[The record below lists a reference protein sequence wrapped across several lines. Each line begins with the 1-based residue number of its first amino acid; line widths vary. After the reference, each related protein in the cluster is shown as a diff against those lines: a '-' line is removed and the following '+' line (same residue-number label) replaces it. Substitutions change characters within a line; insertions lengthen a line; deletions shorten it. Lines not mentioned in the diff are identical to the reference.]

1 MQRTLIATL
10 ISTAFLSLGHVAF
23 AQGTLLDGSL
33 SSTSDVE
40 IKIDNPIEYSDRYGG
55 IGASDDQT
63 TDVSLANGSTLM
75 IVTPETIPNDAA
87 RIYGIASQPGGT
99 INIESGKT
107 IINLDGA
114 DRDTRAIRGNGGDIF
129 LNGGADINLTTE
141 SDYLSGIE
149 GWDDSIISLNGKNS
163 KQSEDISIS
172 LSANNSEIRGINS
185 NKGAE
190 INLTGKN
197 FYLSCISDK
206 GVVNGVDVESKGKS
220 ISLDFDTIKISTQ
233 IKEGDDGDE
242 NEGVRV
248 AGGGNIKLEGNVT
261 IDVLGENSPNFGVNT
276 QGDKINSA
284 NSQIDFLGNQTSIK
298 VIGSGETTGVRPSG
312 PKSLINISS
321 SSVNISTESNN
332 TSSSTGIRV
341 QYGGQ
346 ANLTNPEADIT
357 ISSKAPKGV
366 ATALLNTTYG
376 LVDAYQYGTINIEA
390 SSLSLTA
397 EGATANGITSEVTEG
412 KPIHIADQKDGI
424 FIDAVTNMNVTSTAE
439 NGTATAILLSNT
451 KYDPSGLD
459 PAAKVDISNLTAKV
473 TAKNGGNAFGVYAAD
488 NGLLTIKDSDIT
500 VTSEG
505 GRSIAILNNNS
516 SIVVTGTSTV
526 KAETALE
533 GNGTLDIKKSAVLVL
548 DGKTEQG
555 NWTGTL
561 HVAGKAAIGVSK
573 EDASDLASAPEGTLL
588 LAAGST
594 VAGAVNV
601 GTTTAATGNSVA
613 IAKDGTVYIKA
624 MQDYDG
630 SSPLVNSDHVNAE
643 PGSSVVLLNAAK
655 VADGTT
661 VFNVTDPE
669 SIQDY
674 IFSTDNLLKKVVN
687 NQVVGQTA
695 SEVFGG
701 DVLLNNAVVAS
712 MATTGLGAE
721 RLNALTSSAN
731 SPVDAKNAINRIA
744 LMGTASGAQTVL
756 LNASEMIGDTLNKHG
771 SKLVGYVHE
780 KQGADLWIDVEGYF
794 SKATRYEA
802 GNTDYGFKSD
812 LAGITVGSDYS
823 FGNGVALGGA
833 VSFGTGS
840 ARGQGT
846 GHDTK
851 NDVNYWGFNLYS
863 LWNTPYVNLIGSVGY
878 VQSSNEIKQ
887 DGFSAKPKAKAFSVA
902 IRAEKPFDL
911 TPVFTVT
918 PHIGVRYQHVKLDGF
933 SAGGFDYSAEN
944 ANLFQIPLGVAFNA
958 NLKAPCGAVVKPFV
972 DLSFV
977 PNFGD
982 RKVRNTV
989 SLSGSVVTDSFDVRI
1004 ANNALYN
1011 GRIGIEASKG
1021 NHSFGLNYGIWA
1033 GNKGRV
1039 DQSLQAKYRYSF

>member
-33 SSTSDVE
+33 SSASDVE
-40 IKIDNPIEYSDRYGG
+40 IKIDSIIEGGGRYGG
-55 IGASDDQT
+55 IGASDGQK

-75 IVTPETIPNDAA
+75 IVSPETIPSDTQ

-129 LNGGADINLTTE
+129 LNGNVEVNLSNE
-141 SDYLSGIE
+141 WDYLSGIE
-149 GWDDSIISLNGKNS
+149 GWDDSIVSLNGKQVNPT
-163 KQSEDISIS
+163 EDIKIS
-172 LSANNSEIRGINS
+172 LSSESAEVRGITS
-185 NKGAE
+185 RSSAE
-190 INLTGKN
+190 IILAGKN
-197 FYLSCISDK
+197 FVLSCISDE
-206 GVVNGVDVESKGKS
+206 GLVHGLELEEGKS
-220 ISLDFDTIKISTQ
+220 INIDFDTIKISTQ
-233 IKEGDDGDE
+233 IREEAEKKYNIGIYDWM
-242 NEGVRV
+242 
-248 AGGGNIKLEGNVT
+248 GNITLEGTTN
-261 IDVLGENSPNFGVNT
+261 IEVLGGTYQNYGVNVESDRGLQT
-276 QGDKINSA
+276 K
-284 NSQIDFLGNQTSIK
+284 SQVDFKGNQTNIK
-298 VIGSGETTGVRPSG
+298 VEGSGEAFGLAPSG
-312 PKSLINISS
+312 SESQINISS
-321 SSVNISTESNN
+321 SSVNISTESANA
-332 TSSSTGIRV
+332 SRSTGIFV

-397 EGATANGITSEVTEG
+397 EGASANGITSEVTEG
-412 KPIHIADQKDGI
+412 KDVHFADLRGGI

-439 NGTATAILLSNT
+439 NGTAAAILLGNT
-451 KYDPSGLD
+451 KIDPSGLD
-459 PAAKVDISNLTAKV
+459 PATRVDISNLTAKV
-473 TAKNGGNAFGVYAAD
+473 TAKNGGNAFGIYAAD
-488 NGLLTIKDSDIT
+488 KGLLTIKDSDIT

-505 GRSIAILNNNS
+505 GRAIGILNNDS

-526 KAETALE
+526 KAETALL
-533 GNGTLDIKKSAVLVL
+533 GNGTLDIQKSGVLVL

-744 LMGTASGAQTVL
+744 LMGAASGAQTVL

-771 SKLVGYVHE
+771 SKLAGYVHE

-812 LAGITVGSDYS
+812 LAGITVGTDYS

-878 VQSSNEIKQ
+878 IQSSNEIKQ

-944 ANLFQIPLGVAFNA
+944 ANLFQIPLGVSFNA

-989 SLSGSVVTDSFDVRI
+989 SLSGSVVTDSFEVRI